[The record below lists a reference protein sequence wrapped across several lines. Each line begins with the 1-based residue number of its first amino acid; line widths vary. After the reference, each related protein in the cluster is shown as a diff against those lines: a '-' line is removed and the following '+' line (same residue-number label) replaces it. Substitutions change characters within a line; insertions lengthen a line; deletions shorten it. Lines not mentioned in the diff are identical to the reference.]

1 MREMN
6 GRSLRLC
13 TGAAAG
19 AAALC
24 GCSTAVPTAPAGSRS
39 ATFISAG
46 PPQPRPKRAEAGAT
60 MPRRAVGSN
69 RAPAAGS
76 PLGLRLG
83 LRLVSPHGLGYRA
96 ATFSRRDATRAQLA
110 QDDDR

>member
-1 MREMN
+1 RPP
-6 GRSLRLC
+6 RL
-13 TGAAAG
+13 AP
-19 AAALC
+19 LC
-24 GCSTAVPTAPAGSRS
+24 GCSTPGPPAPPGSRAS
-39 ATFISAG
+39 TFISAG

-110 QDDDR
+110 QDDDP